1 MLKLLMALLSL
12 SKLYRGLILII
23 NCIKSG
29 NFVKWQNS
37 GENNSVTHKQLW
49 ETSYFSA
56 IQNEEEHTV
65 NVTDFP
71 QLL

>member
-1 MLKLLMALLSL
+1 M
-12 SKLYRGLILII
+12 
-23 NCIKSG
+23 KSG

-37 GENNSVTHKQLW
+37 GKNNSVTHKQLQR
-49 ETSYFSA
+49 TSYFSA

-65 NVTDFP
+65 NATDFP